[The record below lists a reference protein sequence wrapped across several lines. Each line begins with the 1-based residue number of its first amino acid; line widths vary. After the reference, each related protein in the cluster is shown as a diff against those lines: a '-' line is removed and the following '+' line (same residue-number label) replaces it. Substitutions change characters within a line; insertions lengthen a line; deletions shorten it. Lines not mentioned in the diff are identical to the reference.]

1 MFELQQLRVSI
12 VKPGE
17 SAVQQ
22 MEGRVR
28 IVFNECEQLHRI
40 RRAALPHSGV
50 DLHGQRALSR
60 GAGKAEHHRVTKI
73 FQLP

>member
-1 MFELQQLRVSI
+1 
-12 VKPGE
+12 
-17 SAVQQ
+17 
-22 MEGRVR
+22 
-28 IVFNECEQLHRI
+28 
-40 RRAALPHSGV
+40 V